1 MHPYH
6 KNKKRK
12 LNRLRFFVFNPDHT
26 QMNTA
31 NPHRRGAQ
39 PPAPSHVIPVSDP
52 TAPLPL
58 DALFDP
64 ARPLEIE
71 IGCGKGR
78 FLAARAAKHP
88 ETQYLGIERMLSR
101 VRRLDKKAG
110 RLKLEN
116 LRVLRLE
123 AFYTFYYLLPP
134 HRVRTVYVF
143 FPDPWPKR
151 RHSSRRLFSP
161 LFLDALWTRLEPG
174 GTVQVATD
182 HPDYFTEIRARLAA
196 DARFAEIP
204 AMERSEDEQ
213 TEFEHIFRS
222 QGLPIG
228 QCAFQALPAEDVPLP
243 PLEISLDMEPIHDR
257 DVWQDEV
264 DNEEEDEKAPD

>member
-1 MHPYH
+1 
-6 KNKKRK
+6 
-12 LNRLRFFVFNPDHT
+12 
-26 QMNTA
+26 MNTA
-31 NPHRRGAQ
+31 HTPRRGS
-39 PPAPSHVIPVSDP
+39 PPPPPSRVIPVADP
-52 TAPLPL
+52 TVPLPL
-58 DALFDP
+58 DTLFDP

-78 FLAARAAKHP
+78 FLAARAAQCP
-88 ETQYLGIERMLSR
+88 EMQYLGIERMLSR
-101 VRRLDKKAG
+101 VRRLDKKAC

-123 AFYTFYYLLPP
+123 AFYTFYYLLPM

-161 LFLDALWTRLEPG
+161 LFLDALWARLEVG
-174 GTVQVATD
+174 GAVQVATD
-182 HPDYFTEIRARLAA
+182 HPDYFTEIRTRLAA
-196 DARFAEIP
+196 DVRFKEIP
-204 AMERSEDEQ
+204 AMERTEDEQ

-228 QCAFQALPAEDVPLP
+228 QCAFQTLPAQDSLLP
-243 PLEISLDMEPIHDR
+243 PLEIPPDMEPISDR
-257 DVWQDEV
+257 DVWGGEDE
-264 DNEEEDEKAPD
+264 DPDEEDKPLS